1 MLLVFFLKPL
11 SEIPT
16 KIFRGNMARTKSL
29 RKTLMLGKIEGKRR
43 SGVQRMRSLNGITNS
58 MNMSFSKLREI
69 VKNRKAWHAGGAWH
83 ATVHGVARVGYDVA
97 TKPWIYQCL
106 IQFLVGVDLK
116 YLKLNPTHN
125 ATGEGNGN
133 PLQHSCLENPV
144 GRGAWWAAVHR
155 VA

>member
-58 MNMSFSKLREI
+58 MNMSFSKLQEI

-97 TKPWIYQCL
+97 TKP
-106 IQFLVGVDLK
+106 
-116 YLKLNPTHN
+116 
-125 ATGEGNGN
+125 
-133 PLQHSCLENPV
+133 
-144 GRGAWWAAVHR
+144 
-155 VA
+155 

>member
-11 SEIPT
+11 SEMPT
-16 KIFRGNMARTKSL
+16 KIFRGNMARIDSL
-29 RKTLMLGKIEGKRR
+29 EKTLLLGKIEGKRR
-43 SGVQRMRSLNGITNS
+43 SGVQRMRWFDGITNS

-69 VKNRKAWHAGGAWH
+69 VKDREAWHAGGAWQ
-83 ATVHGVARVGYDVA
+83 ATVHGVTRVGHDVA
-97 TKPWIYQCL
+97 TKPPIYQCL
-106 IQFLVGVDLK
+106 LQFWGGVDLK

-133 PLQHSCLENPV
+133 PLQYSCLENPV
-144 GRGAWWAAVHR
+144 DRGAWWAAVHR